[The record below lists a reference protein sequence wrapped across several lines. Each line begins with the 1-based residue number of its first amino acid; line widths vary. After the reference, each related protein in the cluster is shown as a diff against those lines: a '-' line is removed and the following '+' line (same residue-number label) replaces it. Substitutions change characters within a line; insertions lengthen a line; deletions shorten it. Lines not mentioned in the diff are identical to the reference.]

1 MFDIGFFELLLIGV
15 VGLVV
20 IGPERLPD
28 AVRTTV
34 RWWTQI
40 KQTLGNA
47 KDELEREVGADDIRR
62 ELHNERVLKELRESQ
77 EAMERT
83 FSEAERKFEKDLKSV
98 EAQARALQDDTEKSA
113 GSSSETAL
121 PETPSEPDIVA
132 DKRRQAADYLPEEER
147 DPPLGDKPEE
157 DYLPEEDEDDE
168 DLEDPEYPEHLH
180 DHGDPEYNPHHPDHF
195 QHEEDEAWAEV
206 DRLDPEDPDRDQD
219 SGKKLDQELDKDLDK
234 DLGKDRNAG
243 TAEEDSAEAAAPPS
257 SDSDSPTEPE
267 DKRQ

>member
-40 KQTLGNA
+40 KQTLGSA
-47 KDELEREVGADDIRR
+47 KEELEREVGADDIRR

-77 EAMERT
+77 QAMERT
-83 FSEAERKFEKDLKSV
+83 FSEAERKFEQDLKAV
-98 EAQARALQDDTEKSA
+98 EAQAQALKVDGDAT
-113 GSSSETAL
+113 
-121 PETPSEPDIVA
+121 PEPEPSEPDPEA
-132 DKRRQAADYLPEEER
+132 DQRRRAADYLPEEDRNASTDE
-147 DPPLGDKPEE
+147 KPEE

-168 DLEDPEYPEHLH
+168 DQEDPEYPEHLH

-195 QHEEDEAWAEV
+195 KHEEDEAWAEV
-206 DRLDPEDPDRDQD
+206 DRLDPADPESAGPEAEDAEPAKASHND
-219 SGKKLDQELDKDLDK
+219 SSTD
-234 DLGKDRNAG
+234 
-243 TAEEDSAEAAAPPS
+243 
-257 SDSDSPTEPE
+257 PE
-267 DKRQ
+267 NKRQ